1 MFSQMRS
8 ASFSRLGRPACGASS
23 ASTSGAMPFL
33 KSWAMTPVANTQR
46 PALMPCA
53 NFTLPAPSST
63 GSNGSAILL
72 VIQSNPCSS
81 PGSIASLRRRGKMRR
96 TLTPVRV
103 RHTIPALHFR
113 RSEPMKFA
121 LRWMSWIGICLAAT
135 VTAWA
140 QADNYPNRTITVV
153 VPFPAGGLTDVPARL
168 AMSLLRDK
176 IGQPVVI
183 ENRTGASG
191 TIGAAYVTRAAPD
204 GYTLHANSIGDA
216 QNIHYMPLSY
226 HPVDDFA
233 MVGWIVDGP
242 PMILVIDA
250 KLPIKTVAEL
260 VADAK
265 ANPSKYSIG
274 TSGPASSPNAA
285 LAQFN
290 ATAGIQLQ
298 AVHYRGSGESAT
310 AVASS
315 AIQGTF
321 TYFSQ
326 GKTLVDSGRLSAL
339 AVAGSKSMEAWPDV
353 TTFTELGFKIDVR
366 GFVGLGAPARTPKP
380 IVAYLNKQLNEV
392 LQTDRFKTPMAEL
405 GMAPP
410 PAADNTPEKFEKF
423 IRDEIARQ
431 GVLAEL
437 TGQKLAPPKQ

>member
-1 MFSQMRS
+1 
-8 ASFSRLGRPACGASS
+8 
-23 ASTSGAMPFL
+23 
-33 KSWAMTPVANTQR
+33 
-46 PALMPCA
+46 
-53 NFTLPAPSST
+53 
-63 GSNGSAILL
+63 
-72 VIQSNPCSS
+72 
-81 PGSIASLRRRGKMRR
+81 
-96 TLTPVRV
+96 
-103 RHTIPALHFR
+103 
-113 RSEPMKFA
+113 
-121 LRWMSWIGICLAAT
+121 MSWIGICLAAT

-140 QADNYPNRTITVV
+140 QAENYPNRTITVV
-153 VPFPAGGLTDVPARL
+153 VPFPAGGLTDVPTRL
-168 AMSLLRDK
+168 ATSLLREK

-191 TIGAAYVTRAAPD
+191 TIGAAYVTRATPD

-216 QNIHYMPLSY
+216 QNIHYMKLSY

-233 MVGWIVDGP
+233 MIGWIVDGP

-260 VADAK
+260 IADAK

-290 ATAGIQLQ
+290 RAAGIQIQ

-310 AVASS
+310 AVATS

-321 TYFSQ
+321 TFFSQ
-326 GKTLVDSGRLSAL
+326 GKALVDTGKLRAL
-339 AVAGSKSMEAWPDV
+339 AIAGPKRMEAWPEV
-353 TTFTELGFKIDVR
+353 PTLLELGLNIDTR

-380 IVAYLNKQLNEV
+380 IVAYLNKHLNEV
-392 LQTDRFKTPMAEL
+392 RQTDMFKKPMAEL

-410 PAADNTPEKFEKF
+410 PAADNTPENFEKF
-423 IRDEIARQ
+423 MRDQIARQ
-431 GVLAEL
+431 GALAEL

>member
-1 MFSQMRS
+1 
-8 ASFSRLGRPACGASS
+8 
-23 ASTSGAMPFL
+23 
-33 KSWAMTPVANTQR
+33 
-46 PALMPCA
+46 
-53 NFTLPAPSST
+53 
-63 GSNGSAILL
+63 
-72 VIQSNPCSS
+72 
-81 PGSIASLRRRGKMRR
+81 
-96 TLTPVRV
+96 
-103 RHTIPALHFR
+103 
-113 RSEPMKFA
+113 MKFA
-121 LRWMSWIGICLAAT
+121 LRWMSWIVVCLAAT
-135 VTAWA
+135 VTGWA
-140 QADNYPNRTITVV
+140 QVDNYPSRTITVV

-191 TIGAAYVTRAAPD
+191 TIGAAYVARAEPD

-265 ANPSKYSIG
+265 ANPNKYSIG

-290 ATAGIQLQ
+290 AAAGIQLQ

-310 AVASS
+310 AVAAS

-326 GKTLVDSGRLSAL
+326 GKTLVDSGRLRAL
-339 AVAGSKSMEAWPDV
+339 AIAGSKRMEGWPDV
-353 TTFTELGFKIDVR
+353 PTFTELGFKLDVR

-392 LQTDRFKTPMAEL
+392 LQTDQFKKPMAEL

-410 PAADNTPEKFEKF
+410 PAADNTPEKFDKF
-423 IRDEIARQ
+423 VRDEIARQ

-437 TGQKLAPPKQ
+437 TGQKIAPPKR